1 MDRRT
6 YLGLGAGLAAGL
18 AGCTANAL
26 PGSDLMGEPTPQR
39 TCPAI
44 GDFERTVCPTDDGPV
59 AVTRSSRTVSGET
72 WSLVVGVINQ
82 TERGL
87 AITPSGWSLFSRSQN
102 GWTTVVPAARVQES
116 RTLEPGERYEWQLT
130 AGSEALS
137 DPDRRVYLDLTAG
150 EYAFVVPVGT
160 DRRYAAVVPYDVRR

>member
-1 MDRRT
+1 MHRRT

-26 PGSDLMGEPTPQR
+26 PRPDLLGEPTPIR

-44 GDFERTVCPTDDGPV
+44 GDCERSVCPAVDGQV
-59 AVTRSSRTVSGET
+59 TVTRSSRTVSGET
-72 WSLVVGVINQ
+72 WSLVVGLTNQ

-87 AITPSGWSLFSRSQN
+87 AVTPSGWSLFRRSED
-102 GWTTVVPAARVQES
+102 GWSTVVPAARVQES

-130 AGSEALS
+130 TGSEPLS
-137 DPDRRVYLDLTAG
+137 DPGRRVYLDLAAG
-150 EYAFVVPVGT
+150 EYAFVVPLGT
-160 DRRYAAVVPYDVRR
+160 DRRYAALAPFDVRH

>member
-1 MDRRT
+1 MHRRT

-26 PGSDLMGEPTPQR
+26 RRPDLMGEPTPMR

-44 GDFERTVCPTDDGPV
+44 GDFERTVCPADDDPV
-59 AVTRSSRTVSGET
+59 AVTRSSRTVSGDT
-72 WSLVVGVINQ
+72 WSLLVGLTNQ

-87 AITPSGWSLFSRSQN
+87 RVTPSGWSLLRRSED
-102 GWTTVVPAARVQES
+102 GWTPVVPAARVQES

-137 DPDRRVYLDLTAG
+137 DPDRRVYLDLAPG

-160 DRRYAAVVPYDVRR
+160 DRRYAALTPFDVRH